1 MDEANFSEGKESRL
15 LGGLL
20 FRLYAVNWPRSRT
33 WIRGLIKRLEGGEM
47 LSLTLRRIFT
57 AYHQV
62 EVGLH
67 SGGGAFIPNNLA
79 PMTKVGRYCS
89 IAYTARSFNANH
101 PMNLKSSS
109 ALFYNP
115 AMGYAQK
122 DLLTRT
128 SLTIEHDVWIGHN
141 AVILPTVS
149 HIDSGVVIGAGAVVH
164 QDVPPYAIVVGHPAR
179 VVRYRFSQ
187 EKIEELLASRWW
199 ETPLA
204 ELLPEIEEF
213 QQPLEGEQI
222 R

>member
-1 MDEANFSEGKESRL
+1 
-15 LGGLL
+15 
-20 FRLYAVNWPRSRT
+20 
-33 WIRGLIKRLEGGEM
+33 M
-47 LSLTLRRIFT
+47 LSLTLRRIF
-57 AYHQV
+57 AKYYKV
-62 EVGLH
+62 EVELL

-79 PMTKVGRYCS
+79 PMTKIGRYCS

-115 AMGYAQK
+115 SMGYAKK

-149 HIDSGVVIGAGAVVH
+149 HIGTGAVIGANSVVH

-187 EKIEELLASRWW
+187 EKIEELLASCWW
-199 ETPLA
+199 DKPLT
-204 ELLPEIEEF
+204 ELLPDIEEF